1 MAWPLARQVVEVD
14 QRRADRDAIGV
25 PTLLRRRSPPV
36 TAPMPATLVNLSPLG
51 FLVRTDM
58 SVIDGAIV
66 TVRLPMLGEV
76 RARAIWSMGR
86 DLGAEFLAPIPP
98 LHYDNV
104 LAALERHREA
114 LQPERSS
121 STPASRSNR

>member
-1 MAWPLARQVVEVD
+1 MAWPLARQVVDVD

-25 PTLLRRRSPPV
+25 PTLLRRCSPPV
-36 TAPMPATLVNLSPLG
+36 TAPMPATLANLSPLG
-51 FLVRTDM
+51 FLVRIDIDI
-58 SVIDGAIV
+58 IDGAIV
-66 TVRLPMLGEV
+66 ALTLPMLGEV

-86 DLGAEFLAPIPP
+86 DLGAEFLSPIAP

-114 LQPERSS
+114 RQPERSS
-121 STPASRSNR
+121 STLASRSNR